1 MQKILFSW
9 LMAFLAV
16 GFVGCGVGESCD
28 NTQIKDKLVEQI
40 KSSLLKAHPEFSEQI
55 QKTVISLGEITTMKE
70 QKTQGGRKLG
80 CSVKEI
86 KVKLD
91 SGDTLSYKQGSTSF
105 FGIEIPDFFYEVEF
119 TQDEFRLFNLGN
131 IMSFFGSG
139 YKGEIGE
146 NLKAYYSGD
155 GLVIDGVRK
164 GGCNGIKQL
173 KDKNGKVLAEYTCT
187 NGLRNGAYKEF
198 DKAGDI
204 VVIGNYTP
212 DGKDGLWK
220 YYKDGLL
227 YKEQNYKNDK
237 LHGKRI
243 DYDKLSGKIEYV
255 WELEE
260 GRLLRTYNKDGN
272 IIYFAQYKNGELER
286 QWLECKWG
294 GCLFFYKVIRNEIDI
309 PAGFDFAYHTSEEA
323 SLYNGNNNYR
333 EISNGKIIVRR
344 NYSEYI
350 EFSNGKPKTKQYKDF
365 RSSSYFRYIV
375 VPNNKNYKS
384 EQEVLTHIQTL
395 KPMGEE
401 IVIDNLELYLQINST
416 EYIDVFVVSFSKNN
430 NNIGSIKLWNA
441 KDNTFKNEG
450 LCQQKG
456 KCEEMFKAVIDRSAY
471 KNEIYAYLSGKE
483 SSLNSQSSENEP
495 NPAATKEPS
504 PQSEPRTPTNET
516 KAQASAV
523 NEMTNEAQAQ
533 STNANSSQSRV
544 KPSFDCS
551 KASTNAEKLVC
562 SDDELAI
569 LDLKLAN
576 AYKNAR
582 NSADAAGKKKILEEQ
597 KIWLKAYNFCNDKDC
612 VKQNLEQRIQALN

>member
-204 VVIGNYTP
+204 AAMGNYTP
-212 DGKDGLWK
+212 EGKDGLWK

-237 LHGKRI
+237 LNGKRT
-243 DYDKLSGKIEYV
+243 DYNKFSGKVEYV
-255 WELEE
+255 WEFEE
-260 GRLLRTYNKDGN
+260 DRVLRIFNKDDN

-286 QWLECKWG
+286 QWC
-294 GCLFFYKVIRNEIDI
+294 FNSFSDYRYKDY
-309 PAGFDFAYHTSEEA
+309 PYKDFASDFVNYTST
-323 SLYNGNNNYR
+323 YTYCDNH
-333 EISNGKIIVRR
+333 K
-344 NYSEYI
+344 YSEFSDGKPIVKRWYDVYI
-350 EFSNGKPKTKQYKDF
+350 EFSNGKPKVERFWHSSGYKIA
-365 RSSSYFRYIV
+365 SQE
-375 VPNNKNYKS
+375 NNKNYKS
-384 EQEVLTHIQTL
+384 EQEVLAHIQTL
-395 KPMGEE
+395 KPRDEK
-401 IVIDNLELYLQINST
+401 IVIDNLSLYVST
-416 EYIDVFVVSFSKNN
+416 WIRDSYAIRYDIHFHKND
-430 NNIGSIKLWNA
+430 NNIGSIKWNID
-441 KDNTFKNEG
+441 DNTFKNEG

-483 SSLNSQSSENEP
+483 SSTSQSPENEP

-504 PQSEPRTPTNET
+504 PQRELKTPTNET

-523 NEMTNEAQAQ
+523 NETTNEAQAQ
-533 STNANSSQSRV
+533 STNENSSQSRV